1 MPTWGNTD
9 AANSKPLFPVERQV
23 REIITLTTASATTLG
38 TNTITVTAP
47 ANTINALGIV
57 GSYIYST
64 DANNSIGRFYDGSI
78 IDQNDIAFLKSNVTV
93 SSIDTANSKIVIS
106 SNILGTLAN
115 GSILYFANNINFNS
129 TVHANVFSDTI
140 LLTSTRMS
148 NTNTAIATLGNMN
161 QGWNHIYKKVNNDGT
176 VRYIKETLIALANP
190 TASNTSSGNTS
201 FGQIVSGL

>member
-1 MPTWGNTD
+1 
-9 AANSKPLFPVERQV
+9 LPVERQV
-23 REIITLTTASATTLG
+23 YPIATLTTASATALG
-38 TNTITVTAP
+38 TNTITVTAA

-64 DANNSIGRFYDGSI
+64 DANNSIGRFYDTTI
-78 IDQNDIAFLKSNVTV
+78 IDQNDIAFLKSNTTV
-93 SSIDTANSKIVIS
+93 LSIDTANSKLVMS
-106 SNILGTLAN
+106 SNTLGTLAN
-115 GSILYFANNINFNS
+115 GSILYFANNLVFNS
-129 TVHANVFSDTI
+129 TVHANLFSDTI
-140 LLTSTRMS
+140 LITPTRMA
-148 NTNTAIATLGNMN
+148 NTNTAIAQLGNMN